1 MRSRVLIAITFI
13 KNKHRDEEEASK
25 AESMFLIAFALL
37 SAELEACKTIDPLTS
52 NRRNA
57 EEKKCS
63 SCRQI
68 RKHESYLVNYTR
80 NENIATI

>member
-1 MRSRVLIAITFI
+1 MRRGDLGNEEPRPHRDYVHQ

-25 AESMFLIAFALL
+25 ATSMFLIAFVLL

-63 SCRQI
+63 T
-68 RKHESYLVNYTR
+68 NPTTR
-80 NENIATI
+80 IVFG

>member
-1 MRSRVLIAITFI
+1 MRSRVLIAITSI

-37 SAELEACKTIDPLTS
+37 SAEVEACKTIDPLTS

-57 EEKKCS
+57 DGGKKVFIMS
-63 SCRQI
+63 TNP
-68 RKHESYLVNYTR
+68 KTR
-80 NENIATI
+80 IVFG